1 MRQSAAMRRLRQRMT
16 NLSTQ
21 SGRANSFVVTPPDF
35 GLALA
40 QCRPVGGRFL
50 MQLPLLFEVRS
61 TIRVRRRVIQHCNS
75 TPRPNAISVCAD
87 LASEEQ
93 RRGPRK
99 DGRRSDRFDRG
110 VVLEIASGARLLL
123 CCRIFGP
130 SWRGQFSEETP
141 CVFQEVRKRP
151 CIIQLPAKLR

>member
-1 MRQSAAMRRLRQRMT
+1 MT

-50 MQLPLLFEVRS
+50 LQLFLLFEVRD
-61 TIRVRRRVIQHCNS
+61 TIRVRCVIQHCNS

-93 RRGPRK
+93 PRGPRQH
-99 DGRRSDRFDRG
+99 GRRSDRFDRG
-110 VVLEIASGARLLL
+110 VVLEIAPGARLLPQVATSCL
-123 CCRIFGP
+123 VGN
-130 SWRGQFSEETP
+130 
-141 CVFQEVRKRP
+141 FQKKRRAFFKKFENG
-151 CIIQLPAKLR
+151 LV

>member
-1 MRQSAAMRRLRQRMT
+1 MT

-50 MQLPLLFEVRS
+50 LQLFLLFEVRD

-87 LASEEQ
+87 LTSEEQ
-93 RRGPRK
+93 PRGPRQH
-99 DGRRSDRFDRG
+99 GRRSDRFDRG
-110 VVLEIASGARLLL
+110 VVLEIASGARLLPQV
-123 CCRIFGP
+123 G
-130 SWRGQFSEETP
+130 
-141 CVFQEVRKRP
+141 RKLAVGNFLKKRRAFFKKFENG
-151 CIIQLPAKLR
+151 LV

>member
-1 MRQSAAMRRLRQRMT
+1 MT

-50 MQLPLLFEVRS
+50 LQLFLLFEVRD
-61 TIRVRRRVIQHCNS
+61 TIRVRRRVIQHFNS
-75 TPRPNAISVCAD
+75 TPRPNAISICAD

-93 RRGPRK
+93 PRGPRQQQMRTHQPSELGENPWI
-99 DGRRSDRFDRG
+99 DGKGQGHHAASPQVVDRKEVG
-110 VVLEIASGARLLL
+110 LEINAA
-123 CCRIFGP
+123 FY
-130 SWRGQFSEETP
+130 
-141 CVFQEVRKRP
+141 
-151 CIIQLPAKLR
+151 

>member
-1 MRQSAAMRRLRQRMT
+1 MT

-50 MQLPLLFEVRS
+50 LQLFLLFEVRD

-93 RRGPRK
+93 RRGPRH

-110 VVLEIASGARLLL
+110 VVLEIASGARLLPQV
-123 CCRIFGP
+123 G
-130 SWRGQFSEETP
+130 
-141 CVFQEVRKRP
+141 RKLAVGNFLKKRRAFFKKFENG
-151 CIIQLPAKLR
+151 LV

>member
-1 MRQSAAMRRLRQRMT
+1 MT

-50 MQLPLLFEVRS
+50 LQLFLLFEVRD

-87 LASEEQ
+87 LVSEEQ
-93 RRGPRK
+93 PRGPRQ

-110 VVLEIASGARLLL
+110 VVLEIASGARLLPQV
-123 CCRIFGP
+123 G
-130 SWRGQFSEETP
+130 
-141 CVFQEVRKRP
+141 RKFAVGNFLKKRRAFFKKFENG
-151 CIIQLPAKLR
+151 LV